1 MELNQS
7 IATTNGEVM
16 FHGKITGFK
25 NRSEYFAIMR
35 QQGAWGEEF
44 EIASA
49 AILFRVCIHVYC
61 PNRVGHEFEYFA
73 PGYDDLQRSR
83 IPSIYLINIDGNSHY
98 ECLAESSEETIVTPK
113 TVQKRIRDE
122 LMIQTP
128 STSRCDFVMIAG
140 THNMKV
146 ATHEQSLTWWLDA
159 LALCPGVTQDPTTF
173 AWTHFCKGS
182 REKERQNGSL
192 LPDSFQLL
200 LRETV
205 SQHHQKGD
213 LQFLDLGSEAGMA
226 LWHFM
231 LHPSIGT
238 VTGIEIDAFMFD
250 VSVTLLSHISKCA
263 RQANVHAAEVIL
275 IKQDFLNSD
284 PRVEKAMAT
293 ADIAYINNVQFDK
306 KTKGVPTAQRQQT
319 VPPSHPFK
327 TRVNT
332 NLAAKMYALTQ
343 RDRLVLV
350 LFEYAAFHCKE
361 AKMVKSLTVHPT
373 WGRGLLTSKTDVA
386 MLVYERKKTI
396 ETPKRVRPQEMQIT
410 PKRLRSNRTVTCR

>member
-1 MELNQS
+1 
-7 IATTNGEVM
+7 
-16 FHGKITGFK
+16 
-25 NRSEYFAIMR
+25 
-35 QQGAWGEEF
+35 
-44 EIASA
+44 
-49 AILFRVCIHVYC
+49 
-61 PNRVGHEFEYFA
+61 
-73 PGYDDLQRSR
+73 
-83 IPSIYLINIDGNSHY
+83 
-98 ECLAESSEETIVTPK
+98 
-113 TVQKRIRDE
+113 
-122 LMIQTP
+122 
-128 STSRCDFVMIAG
+128 MIAG
-140 THNMKV
+140 THNEKV
-146 ATHEQSLTWWLDA
+146 ATHEQSLTWWRDA

-173 AWTHFCKGS
+173 AWTHFCKDS
-182 REKERQNGSL
+182 SEKERQNGSL

-250 VSVTLLSHISKCA
+250 ISVTLLSHISKCA

-306 KTKGVPTAQRQQT
+306 KTKGVPTAQQT
-319 VPPSHPFK
+319 VPPGHPFK

-386 MLVYERKKTI
+386 LLVYEKKKTI

-410 PKRLRSNRTVTCR
+410 PKRLRSNRTVTCMI

>member
-1 MELNQS
+1 
-7 IATTNGEVM
+7 
-16 FHGKITGFK
+16 
-25 NRSEYFAIMR
+25 
-35 QQGAWGEEF
+35 
-44 EIASA
+44 
-49 AILFRVCIHVYC
+49 
-61 PNRVGHEFEYFA
+61 
-73 PGYDDLQRSR
+73 
-83 IPSIYLINIDGNSHY
+83 
-98 ECLAESSEETIVTPK
+98 
-113 TVQKRIRDE
+113 
-122 LMIQTP
+122 
-128 STSRCDFVMIAG
+128 
-140 THNMKV
+140 
-146 ATHEQSLTWWLDA
+146 
-159 LALCPGVTQDPTTF
+159 
-173 AWTHFCKGS
+173 
-182 REKERQNGSL
+182 
-192 LPDSFQLL
+192 
-200 LRETV
+200 
-205 SQHHQKGD
+205 
-213 LQFLDLGSEAGMA
+213 
-226 LWHFM
+226 
-231 LHPSIGT
+231 
-238 VTGIEIDAFMFD
+238 
-250 VSVTLLSHISKCA
+250 
-263 RQANVHAAEVIL
+263 VHAAEVIL